1 MLRCAETFPGSF
13 PTLQKLLKPLGGTL
27 SQRLILLAMNK
38 AKLPLMQRNCILV
51 YYIHQDCQNRK
62 TANLLRWLKDS
73 SCCFTSFS
81 PVYKKLKSF
90 KDSDSKKPA
99 KIRDLAWESRRINN
113 PCDPSSMS
121 CLCITMQDS
130 STLRS
135 ATSEISIVYHWH
147 NWEQLHAGFLNF
159 LTSISI
165 IKIQNIFEAKGGPEI
180 ANINYSWRKLV
191 GLLIFLINRGRKR
204 SSGRVDTVLVEKV
217 KHQKGQ

>member
-51 YYIHQDCQNRK
+51 YYFHQDCQNRK
-62 TANLLRWLKDS
+62 TANRLRWLKDS

-81 PVYKKLKSF
+81 PVYKKLKTF

-99 KIRDLAWESRRINN
+99 KIRDLAWKSCRINN
-113 PCDPSSMS
+113 PSSMS
-121 CLCITMQDS
+121 CLCITKQDS

-135 ATSEISIVYHWH
+135 ATLENSVPLTFKILWGTITCWLSKLSNININHKDPKIYMKQKEALKL
-147 NWEQLHAGFLNF
+147 Q
-159 LTSISI
+159 TSII
-165 IKIQNIFEAKGGPEI
+165 HGEN
-180 ANINYSWRKLV
+180 L
-191 GLLIFLINRGRKR
+191 
-204 SSGRVDTVLVEKV
+204 
-217 KHQKGQ
+217 